1 VLQALSSIVAASDM
15 DPMAK
20 TRLDGMLTLYTFEFG
35 ACGRIYNTAIPFC
48 YTRCVCGLP
57 ALGVLYR
64 YISRTY
70 QASASGLTHARP
82 QSLAVRCIR

>member
-1 VLQALSSIVAASDM
+1 MDPMAKSLQHGHTCCNGILYCCLQALSSIVAASDM

-48 YTRCVCGLP
+48 YTR
-57 ALGVLYR
+57 
-64 YISRTY
+64 
-70 QASASGLTHARP
+70 
-82 QSLAVRCIR
+82 